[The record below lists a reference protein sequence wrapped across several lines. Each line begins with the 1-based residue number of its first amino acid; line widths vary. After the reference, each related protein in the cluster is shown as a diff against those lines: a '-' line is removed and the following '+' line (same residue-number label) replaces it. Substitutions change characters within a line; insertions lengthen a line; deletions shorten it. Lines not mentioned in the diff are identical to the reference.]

1 MEQQDLLVS
10 MTIDQ
15 DFLGKA
21 LHYNMFLLSR
31 SVEFNSGWRCNIM
44 SKDGKGKIHAK
55 KVKGG
60 KCAAEKQDIKES
72 TDSLRNTLIAE
83 MSSLG

>member
-1 MEQQDLLVS
+1 M
-10 MTIDQ
+10 
-15 DFLGKA
+15 GKDA
-21 LHYNMFLLSR
+21 
-31 SVEFNSGWRCNIM
+31 
-44 SKDGKGKIHAK
+44 KGKGKGKTRAK

-60 KCAAEKQDIKES
+60 KCAAEKQDVKES